1 MKKKSLLLTLLLPLL
16 IIGCNANKSV
26 ASNESTIESTI
37 ISSENTSSSASS
49 EDKTSSQV
57 SSESKSSSQVSSES
71 KSSSSIE
78 TVINVT
84 SVSLSEPSLEINTDD
99 SSILLIA
106 TVLPE
111 NATNK
116 SVIWASSNTSV
127 ATIDNG
133 SVTPVAA
140 GVTTITVTTVD
151 GNKTAQCVVT
161 VKEHVSIPN
170 YVLHGLY
177 NGETNWTDKQM
188 VINPY
193 STTEYMI
200 QGVSLHKDD
209 VFKIHMYGDT
219 WYGYS
224 AIKTS
229 VKSGLVTA
237 APSDDN
243 IKVLT
248 TGVYDI
254 YSNYDETENGHIYL
268 SRVDETNP
276 TPSVVNVSGI
286 SLSNSGKYLL
296 VRNEFVITPTVYP
309 LNATNKEVYW
319 TSSDTSIATVTSG
332 GRVVAKEKRGSTTI
346 TAITADGNFT
356 ATCIVYVSPSQ
367 YPDYCLT
374 GTVGGISRSGLSMR
388 YAAIPL
394 TTGKYL
400 IPDVDLVAGDAITV
414 TDNYGSRL
422 RNKLNQVYTKEI
434 RENMSVNVYLNVN
447 DANHDYLSFE
457 TKTSGQN

>member
-26 ASNESTIESTI
+26 TSNESTIESTI
-37 ISSENTSSSASS
+37 ISSENTSSLASS

-57 SSESKSSSQVSSES
+57 SSESKSSS
-71 KSSSSIE
+71 SIE
-78 TVINVT
+78 AVINVT
-84 SVSLSEPSLEINTDD
+84 SVSLSEPTLEINTDD

-116 SVIWASSNTSV
+116 SVTWASSNTSV

-170 YVLHGLY
+170 YVLHGQY

-243 IKVLT
+243 IKVLI

-276 TPSVVNVSGI
+276 TPSGVNVSGI

-346 TAITADGNFT
+346 TATTADGNFT

-447 DANHDYLSFE
+447 DANRDYLSFE

>member
-26 ASNESTIESTI
+26 TSNESTIESTI
-37 ISSENTSSSASS
+37 ISSENTSSLASS

-57 SSESKSSSQVSSES
+57 SSESKSSS
-71 KSSSSIE
+71 SIE
-78 TVINVT
+78 AVINVT
-84 SVSLSEPSLEINTDD
+84 SVSLSEPTLEINTDD

-116 SVIWASSNTSV
+116 SVTWASSNTSV

-170 YVLHGLY
+170 YVLHGQY

-243 IKVLT
+243 IKVLI

-346 TAITADGNFT
+346 TATTADGNFT

-447 DANHDYLSFE
+447 DANRDYLSFE